1 MFGQEEDG
9 SGTGA
14 PVSSVEKRPKTKEEV
29 LSFVEDSW
37 NYLSHSRLGLEQEFK
52 EAIHFYGGD
61 QWVRYMP
68 HARRFV
74 KHALDE
80 WVPTPVTNLIVQH
93 VDRALDIFTS
103 GDIKPVVDPATQDL
117 PDVDAAKAA
126 QRILHS
132 EFERLRTEERLLIP
146 TALWMIIT
154 GNAFIS
160 ATWDAK
166 AGNRYRKPRKKI
178 SSVEVQ
184 DEVLECSNCGATYP
198 KATGLERCRECNE
211 VLAQGY
217 VHSLDDVGRP
227 VYMDREED
235 EVDEAGRPIYDEYSL
250 GDVSENVISPLNF
263 YPMPARSMQE
273 VRYAIEVDPMDLDRV
288 KALFGKKAED
298 VVAENLEHEEHGGIY
313 GGALQTFFQPEREK
327 NKDLVLV
334 KFFRH
339 VPDRRWK
346 KGLMIIVANGHIL
359 YEGNLDSCDEFLPY
373 THFKYRNIPG
383 SFWGGSLLRDIIPL
397 QKRINSI
404 DSHVVQNRKQMV
416 SNQWL
421 VPEGSGVSKV
431 DGRSGL
437 VIRWTPS
444 TSGGFKPERMQG
456 VPLPNQVIQEREM
469 MKSDMEMVSGAR
481 EVLSGDVPPGPET
494 GAAIEAMQEQAF
506 RRFGPLVKLWRS
518 GLAEHE
524 RRKLLNISKYWKEP
538 RIVKILGENSEL
550 ESFYYEG
557 ADLIQATDMSV
568 RVGIGMDFS
577 QSAHRQKIMQA
588 AQQGLLGDMRNPAIR
603 GKVLEKLGIE
613 GFDSEYSL
621 DAKKARRYLER
632 LKGGEQIPPPEP
644 IDNHGIQ
651 FSVYKDYMLT
661 SDFEGLEEDV
671 KNAIRQRAQ
680 IHQQVMQQEQQKA
693 MAAAQ
698 AAKGAPQ
705 AATEGMRQ
713 SGAMGNQPTQQR
725 G

>member
-1 MFGQEEDG
+1 MFGMEEEA
-9 SGTGA
+9 SGNGA
-14 PVSSVEKRPKTKEEV
+14 PVSSVEKRPRTKEEV

-52 EAIHFYGGD
+52 ESIHFYGGD

-68 HARRFV
+68 HARKFV

-80 WVPTPVTNLIVQH
+80 WVPTPVTNIIVQH
-93 VDRALDIFTS
+93 VDRAIDIFTS
-103 GDIKPVVDPATQDL
+103 GDIKPIVDPATQDL
-117 PDVDAAKAA
+117 PDVDAARAA

-146 TALWMIIT
+146 AALWMVTT

-166 AGNRYRKPRKKI
+166 AGNQYRKPRKKI
-178 SSVEVQ
+178 SSIAVQ
-184 DEVLECSNCGATYP
+184 DDVLECTNCGATYP
-198 KATGLERCRECNE
+198 TATALERCRECNE
-211 VLAQGY
+211 VLTQGQ
-217 VHSLDDVGRP
+217 VHSLDDLGRP
-227 VYMDREED
+227 VYMDRED
-235 EVDEAGRPIYDEYSL
+235 DDVDEAGRPIYDEYSL
-250 GDVSENVISPLNF
+250 GDLTENVISPLNF
-263 YPMPARSMQE
+263 YPMPARSMDE
-273 VRYAIEVDPMDLDRV
+273 VRYAIETDPMDLDRV
-288 KALFGKKAED
+288 KALFGKKAQD
-298 VVAENLEHEEHGGIY
+298 IVAENLEHEDHSGGMHS
-313 GGALQTFFQPEREK
+313 FFQPERSET
-327 NKDLVLV
+327 KDHVLV

-346 KGLMIIVANGHIL
+346 KGLLIIVANGKIL
-359 YEGNLDSCDEFLPY
+359 YEGNLDSCDKFLPY
-373 THFKYRNIPG
+373 THLKYRNIPG
-383 SFWGGSLLRDIIPL
+383 SFWGGSLLRDVIPL

-404 DSHVVQNRKQMV
+404 DSHIIQNRKQMI

-421 VPEGSGVSKV
+421 VPEGSGINKV

-437 VIRWTPS
+437 VLRWTPS

-456 VPLPNQVIQEREM
+456 IPLPNQVIQEREM
-469 MKSDMEMVSGAR
+469 MKSDMELVSGAR

-588 AQQGLLGDMRNPAIR
+588 AQQGLLGDIRNPAVR
-603 GKVLEKLGIE
+603 GKLLEQLGIK

-632 LKGGEQIPPPEP
+632 LKNGEEVPPPEP
-644 IDNHGIQ
+644 IDNHSVQ
-651 FSVYKDYMLT
+651 FSVYKDYMLS
-661 SDFEGLEEDV
+661 SDFEALEDGV
-671 KNAIRQRAQ
+671 KDTIRQRAQ
-680 IHQQVMQQEQQKA
+680 LHQQVMQQEQQKA
-693 MAAAQ
+693 MQAAQ
-698 AAKGAPQ
+698 AAKGAPKG
-705 AATEGMRQ
+705 ATQGMQ
-713 SGAMGNQPTQQR
+713 QTGAMGNQPAQQ

>member
-1 MFGQEEDG
+1 MFGMEEDG
-9 SGTGA
+9 SGTGT
-14 PVSSVEKRPKTKEEV
+14 PVSSVEKRPKTKEEI

-68 HARRFV
+68 HARKFV

-80 WVPTPVTNLIVQH
+80 WVPTPVTNIIVQH
-93 VDRALDIFTS
+93 VDRAIDIFTS
-103 GDIKPVVDPATQDL
+103 GDIKPLVDPSTQDL
-117 PDVDAAKAA
+117 PDVDAARAA

-132 EFERLRTEERLLIP
+132 EFERLRTEEKLLIP
-146 TALWMIIT
+146 AALWMVIT

-166 AGNRYRKPRKKI
+166 AGNQYRKPRKKI
-178 SSVEVQ
+178 SSVAVQ
-184 DEVLECSNCGATYP
+184 DDVLECTNCGATYP
-198 KATGLERCRECNE
+198 KATALERCRECGE
-211 VLAQGY
+211 VLTQGN
-217 VHSLDDVGRP
+217 VHALDDLGRP
-227 VYMDREED
+227 VYMDREDD
-235 EVDEAGRPIYDEYSL
+235 EVDEAGRPMYNEYSL
-250 GDVSENVISPLNF
+250 GDLTENVISPLNF
-263 YPMPARSMQE
+263 YPMPAQSMEE
-273 VRYAIEVDPMDLDRV
+273 VRYAIETDPMDLDRV
-288 KALFGKKAED
+288 KALFGKKAEKI
-298 VVAENLEHEEHGGIY
+298 VAENLEREDHSGGM
-313 GGALQTFFQPEREK
+313 QSFFQPEKSE
-327 NKDLVLV
+327 NDEHVLV

-346 KGLMIIVANGHIL
+346 QGLLIIVANGNIL
-359 YEGNLDSCDEFLPY
+359 YEGKLDSCDKFLPY
-373 THFKYRNIPG
+373 THLKYRNIPG
-383 SFWGGSLLRDIIPL
+383 SFWGGSLLRDVIPL

-404 DSHVVQNRKQMV
+404 DSHIIQNRKQMI

-421 VPEGSGVSKV
+421 VPEGSGVNKV

-437 VIRWTPS
+437 VVRWTPS

-518 GLAEHE
+518 GLAQHE
-524 RRKLLNISKYWKEP
+524 RRKLLNIAKYWKEP

-588 AQQGLLGDMRNPAIR
+588 AQQGLLGDIRNPAVR
-603 GKVLEKLGIE
+603 GKLLEQLGIK

-632 LKGGEQIPPPEP
+632 FKNGEEVAPPES
-644 IDNHGIQ
+644 IDNHGVQ

-661 SDFEGLEEDV
+661 SDFEALEEGIKDT
-671 KNAIRQRAQ
+671 IRQRAQ

-693 MAAAQ
+693 MMEAE
-698 AAKGAPQ
+698 AAKGAPKS
-705 AATEGMRQ
+705 AAQGMQ
-713 SGAMGNQPTQQR
+713 QTGAMGNQPSQQR
-725 G
+725 